1 MEFGSVVRAA
11 REELASSD
19 KSYSLR
25 QVSQRVG
32 IQPTYLSKI
41 ERGELPPPSE
51 ETIRKLSVDL
61 ELDVD
66 LMLAMAGKV
75 SMDLRAIICKRPLLF
90 SKLIR
95 ELKSAPDH
103 GVLSVIREV
112 TDGDW

>member
-1 MEFGSVVRAA
+1 MEFGSVIREA

-25 QVSQRVG
+25 KVSKRVG

-51 ETIRKLSVDL
+51 ETIRKLSLDL

-75 SMDLRAIICKRPLLF
+75 SVDLRAIICKRPLLF

-95 ELKSAPDH
+95 ELKTAPDH
-103 GVLSVIREV
+103 AVLSVIREV